1 MTTGV
6 EEVKNVN
13 SNHISEVSQ
22 AVSKGQ
28 LRGARGNSGVML
40 SEIYREFDKGL
51 EDKETA
57 TSKDLAEAFE
67 RGVTTA
73 YKAVMKPVEG
83 TILTVAKDAAHIAV
97 QEATDEQDIVTLMEK
112 VLRESQ
118 ESLKRTPDLLP
129 VLKEV
134 GVVDSGGQ
142 GLVTIYEGFLASLK

>member
-1 MTTGV
+1 
-6 EEVKNVN
+6 
-13 SNHISEVSQ
+13 
-22 AVSKGQ
+22 
-28 LRGARGNSGVML
+28 GNSVVIL
-40 SEIYREFDKGL
+40 SQIFRGFAKGL
-51 EDKETA
+51 EGKETA

-118 ESLKRTPDLLP
+118 ESLKRTTGLVP
-129 VLKEV
+129 VLQEV
-134 GVVDSGGQ
+134 RVVDGG
-142 GLVTIYEGFLASLK
+142 GRGRGA